1 MAYLSLFRKYRPS
14 NFEEIIG
21 QEHII
26 TTLRNALDNKKITHA
41 YLFCGPRGTGKTTS
55 ARIFAKAL
63 NCEKGITSTPCNKC
77 DMCLSINNG
86 SALDI
91 IELDAASNTQVD
103 KVREF
108 IIQKVNFSPTSGR
121 YKVYIIDEVH
131 KLSDASFNALLKT
144 LEEPPSHTV
153 FVLATTHPHELLPTI
168 LSRCQR
174 FNFKRLS
181 LAEIILQLRKVS
193 KNEKIDI
200 EEGALSL
207 IAQSS
212 EGSMRDSI
220 VILEQLASYAG
231 DEIKHSH
238 IYELLGLTDS
248 GLLFDIS
255 NIFAENNTLKSL
267 EILEEII
274 NKGFD
279 IEKLC
284 KDMIEFYRR
293 ILITKISGSRNFIE
307 FGEDYVKKLEE
318 QTIRYSAARI
328 MNILKILIE
337 LKSRLKDTS
346 VNRTLWEMAMVKIT
360 KLEAE
365 PSLDKIAEKVFELE
379 EKIKSMSAEAEKENI
394 EFDRSPVPIEAGT
407 VRNKKSLHGQTAPA
421 QSVQHE
427 AQTDAGKIAPC
438 NDAETKEKTNVSKD
452 NWNKILQIIK
462 KEKMSLYAILAEAKT
477 EDGDGYIKLLFKK
490 GYEFHRDKILENK
503 EYLKKLLE
511 KNLMKEISLE
521 AVISDDVTT
530 EHEKEKHDEMV
541 KDVMDIFG

>member
-26 TTLRNALDNKKITHA
+26 TTLKNALDNKKITHA

-77 DMCLSINNG
+77 DMCLSINKG
-86 SALDI
+86 SSLDI

-153 FVLATTHPHELLPTI
+153 FILATTHPHELLPTI

-181 LAEIILQLRKVS
+181 LAEIILQLRRVS

-293 ILITKISGSRNFIE
+293 ILITKISGSKNFIE

-379 EKIKSMSAEAEKENI
+379 EKIKMMPAERENI
-394 EFDRSPVPIEAGT
+394 ESVRSPVPIGAGA
-407 VRNKKSLHGQTAPA
+407 VKKEKIISPPEIKEEKQPVTKLTEDNTGSTA
-421 QSVQHE
+421 
-427 AQTDAGKIAPC
+427 AG
-438 NDAETKEKTNVSKD
+438 NKEKTNVSKD

-511 KNLMKEISLE
+511 KNLMKEINLE
-521 AVISDDVTT
+521 AVISDDLTT

-541 KDVMDIFG
+541 KDVMDIFSS